1 MAKPK
6 AKVSKSK
13 SREIAIVVSKVKDY
27 VKSKGCMTSA
37 DAVPALSDKIYCLID
52 MAIAR
57 TKANGRQTIKPQD
70 L

>member
-1 MAKPK
+1 MAKP
-6 AKVSKSK
+6 SKK
-13 SREIAIVVSKVKDY
+13 EIAVVVSKVKEY

-37 DAVPALSDKIYCLID
+37 DAIPALSDKIYCLVD
-52 MAIAR
+52 KAIER

>member
-1 MAKPK
+1 MAKATK
-6 AKVSKSK
+6 K
-13 SREIAIVVSKVKDY
+13 EIAVVVSKVKDY

-37 DAVPALSDKIYCLID
+37 EAIPTLSDKIYCLID
-52 MAIAR
+52 KAIER